1 MHAQGSR
8 ITWTQKQLE
17 EIECLE
23 DIFRK
28 HEISDFRWIE
38 ASQIVTA
45 QWVRM
50 KCMFGCG
57 DYGQCASCP
66 PNVPSVAECER
77 FFSEYTHA
85 VIFHFQK
92 QMEDPKDRHIWT
104 AEVNKKLLHVERD
117 VFVAGYERAF
127 LLFMDNCHLCKT
139 CPGERTECK
148 QPKQARPTPEAM
160 AVDVFSTVRAT
171 GYSIHVLSDYEQPMD
186 RYAFLLVE

>member
-1 MHAQGSR
+1 MPVHGSR
-8 ITWTQKQLE
+8 ISWTQQQLE

-23 DIFRK
+23 EIFRK
-28 HEISDFRWIE
+28 HEITDFRWIE
-38 ASQIVTA
+38 TRQIVTA

-57 DYGQCASCP
+57 DYGQCAACP

-77 FFSEYTHA
+77 FLGEYTHA

-92 QMEDPKDRHIWT
+92 QMENPEDRHIWT
-104 AEVNKKLLHVERD
+104 AEINTRLLQVERD

-127 LLFMDNCHLCKT
+127 LLFMDNCHLCKK
-139 CPGERTECK
+139 CPGERVECK
-148 QPKQARPTPEAM
+148 QPKMARPTPEAM
-160 AVDVFSTVRAT
+160 AVDVFSTVRT
-171 GYSIHVLSDYEQPMD
+171 VGYHIEVLPDYDQAMN